1 MADNKIIQTVR
12 GAIAPSRL
20 GFTSMHEHVLRA
32 SDWPYQAIYKDFLGE
47 IPENRF
53 PVLPDKPVAMEDLA
67 YLHHSHHELSDTNG
81 LDEPLMHDEVADF
94 GRFGGGAVLE
104 CGAPGIR
111 GDVLGL
117 KRISEATDVH
127 IIASTGL
134 YVEPSWPEVF
144 RTMSRAEFA
153 DHMEREVSVGI
164 DGTSIRSGQV
174 KAAINGPWT
183 EPFGAFLE
191 AAAQT
196 AAASGLCMTAHIEE
210 CSQEDHRRVVDAL
223 ARFGMPLD
231 RLILCHFQAHFQEL
245 ELMRLVEDPSRF
257 GLHLDYACEVLDR
270 GAVICVDCFGIVYDD
285 EPLGGIAESDAYKI
299 AAVCQLLER
308 GYEDQIVMGTD
319 IFMKLMTRRFGGHGY
334 VRLLNYVVPTLKSL
348 GISPSTIEKMCVTTP
363 ARLLAH

>member
-12 GAIAPSRL
+12 GAIAPSEL

-32 SDWPYQAIYKDFLGE
+32 SDWPYQAIYKDLLGE

-53 PVLPDKPVAMEDLA
+53 PVLPDKPVAIEDLA

-134 YVEPSWPEVF
+134 YV
-144 RTMSRAEFA
+144 
-153 DHMEREVSVGI
+153 
-164 DGTSIRSGQV
+164 GQV

-191 AAAQT
+191 AAAQS

-210 CSQEDHRRVVDAL
+210 CSQEEHRRVVDEL

-231 RLILCHFQAHFQEL
+231 RLILCHFQTHFQEL
-245 ELMRLVEDPSRF
+245 ELKKLVEDPTRF

-299 AAVCQLLER
+299 AAVCHLLER

-334 VRLLNYVVPTLKSL
+334 VRLLNYVVPTLESL
-348 GISPSTIEKMCVTTP
+348 GISTDTINKMCVTTP